1 MDPLLRMTAGAP
13 AATLLLLAML
23 AVSALGLTRWPGLVT
38 QQLLRPHGL
47 ARRGDWHTLV
57 SSGFIHA
64 DLMHLLF
71 NAFTFWAFGFGL
83 ERALGTPLFLL
94 LYAAGLLV
102 SSGTTAWLH
111 RREPGYAS
119 LGASGA
125 ISAVLFASVVVFPQ
139 ASIYIL
145 PVPFPIPAPLFAV
158 AYLVFS
164 VLASRARTGRINHD
178 AHIAGALT
186 GLAFMAL
193 VAPGSLGRALGG
205 FFGNLDN
212 WPALRLT

>member
-1 MDPLLRMTAGAP
+1 MDSLLRMTAGAP
-13 AATLLLLAML
+13 ATTLLLLAIL
-23 AVSALGLTRWPGLVT
+23 AISLLGLYRWPALIER
-38 QQLLRPHGL
+38 QLLRPHGL

-94 LYAAGLLV
+94 LYTGGLLV

-139 ASIYIL
+139 SSIYIL
-145 PVPFPIPAPLFAV
+145 PLPFPIPAPLFAV

-178 AHIAGALT
+178 AHIAGALA
-186 GLAFMAL
+186 GVVFMAL
-193 VAPGSLGRALGG
+193 VAPGSVGRALGSY
-205 FFGNLDN
+205 FGS
-212 WPALRLT
+212 